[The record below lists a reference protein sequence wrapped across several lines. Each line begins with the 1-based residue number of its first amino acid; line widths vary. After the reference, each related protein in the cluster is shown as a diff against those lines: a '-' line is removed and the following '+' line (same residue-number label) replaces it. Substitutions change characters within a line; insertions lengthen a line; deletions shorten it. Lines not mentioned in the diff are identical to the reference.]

1 MGDLYN
7 PFPKLPKNV
16 RQIGDPDQVVRLYM
30 EDYVNTYLK
39 QLYPSGKQTMRVGVL
54 LGSTEQY
61 DGTPYIF
68 IDGAMELEDVETDG
82 EKIVFSESS
91 WKKLYPAMESTFP
104 KRTVQG
110 WFLCGGPSSQL
121 SPLNYWK
128 QHSQYFA
135 GKNQLMYLNH
145 GLEGEEAVYV
155 TSEDGFYRLKGHYI
169 YYERNQMMQD
179 YMIMRKD
186 VRRVEPGSHEKVIKD
201 FRQRMTVRKEQA
213 GAKQKTANAL
223 GLACGILSVAV
234 LAGGVVLMNNYQ
246 KMRQMEGVLASV
258 LPADVSNWQ
267 EYQEEL
273 AGEPDF
279 IIEEMPG
286 NVYPTEGETGESYTA
301 GGKQDGV
308 WESAD
313 GTEGQAGDETG
324 TGVQGQGGSDGQAG
338 QAAGAGAG
346 NSGKSGEDTD
356 TGSGGSSGEGA
367 DDVSGDGMSSGEEA
381 DAAAGTGGLSG
392 ASADA
397 AAGNGGPSEAGADA
411 AVGNHEPSGAADAG
425 GQAEGN
431 DGADLS
437 SHAAAVGSGR
447 ESSLAGENSGETGRL
462 VGMGK
467 EIGEG
472 DSAEAAGTPID
483 YEAAEANGYR
493 VYQIGEGETLYGICW
508 REYGDLSRLTEI
520 CELNSLEDVDH
531 ILAGQKLILP

>member
-179 YMIMRKD
+179 YMIQQKD
-186 VRRVEPGSHEKVIKD
+186 RGRAEDGVDDKAIQD
-201 FRQRMTVRKEQA
+201 FRRKMDERRYEITRHRNTV
-213 GAKQKTANAL
+213 
-223 GLACGILSVAV
+223 GLLSGLCSVLAITV
-234 LAGGVVLMNNYQ
+234 LAGGVAMFNNYK
-246 KMRQMEGVLASV
+246 KMHEMESVIASV
-258 LPADVSNWQ
+258 VPAGSVREGIAAVGDKLLGAD
-267 EYQEEL
+267 EKGD
-273 AGEPDF
+273 AGSAGYV
-279 IIEEMPG
+279 IEEAAAD
-286 NVYPTEGETGESYTA
+286 VYPTEAPDQVTPETMVPESQWEEAKAGDGESSSGKAAEAGRTAEAETAGETVRASE
-301 GGKQDGV
+301 
-308 WESAD
+308 
-313 GTEGQAGDETG
+313 TEAKE
-324 TGVQGQGGSDGQAG
+324 
-338 QAAGAGAG
+338 
-346 NSGKSGEDTD
+346 
-356 TGSGGSSGEGA
+356 
-367 DDVSGDGMSSGEEA
+367 
-381 DAAAGTGGLSG
+381 AAAGG
-392 ASADA
+392 
-397 AAGNGGPSEAGADA
+397 
-411 AVGNHEPSGAADAG
+411 GAAQGDA
-425 GQAEGN
+425 
-431 DGADLS
+431 
-437 SHAAAVGSGR
+437 
-447 ESSLAGENSGETGRL
+447 
-462 VGMGK
+462 
-467 EIGEG
+467 
-472 DSAEAAGTPID
+472 SAEAESPAAGQEEPSD
-483 YEAAEANGYR
+483 SQPVSAANYQ
-493 VYQIGEGETLYGICW
+493 VYVVNPGETLYGICFKL
-508 REYGDLSRLTEI
+508 YQNLGHLDEI
-520 CELNSLEDVDH
+520 CRVNGLTDQNS
-531 ILAGQKLILP
+531 IYAGQELLVP